1 MNKKVDGVLLE
12 VISNTF
18 MSIAEEMGAVLVKSA
33 YSTNIKE
40 RKDCSC
46 GLFDAKGR
54 TIAQAEHIPM
64 HLGSLLETVN
74 EIHRFYKDE
83 DIYEGDMFIL
93 NDPYNGGGTHLPD
106 ICIAAPVFYE
116 GKIVA
121 YAMNIAHHSD
131 VGGRV
136 PGSNAAD
143 SKSIYEEGVRIPP
156 VKIFNRGEVDD
167 EVLRLILLNCRVNDI
182 RRGDLNA
189 QFACCRKGVERIVES
204 FDRYGSEV
212 TLAAMEGL
220 LDYSERKIR
229 AALRDI
235 PNGSCSFTDYLDS
248 DGCGSG
254 PVPMNVTVNILDD
267 EIELDFSNNVPQVAG
282 ALNLTETALRAC
294 IYYSVRSVID
304 PTLPPNGGYYR
315 AIRYKAVPG
324 TLVCCKEPAAVAGR
338 TDTAQRVVS
347 CIMGALAQLL
357 PHNVTAGSHDSITG
371 IYFGGEDP
379 KTGKYYIYVETIA
392 GGSGARFN
400 KDGLDVVQ
408 VHMTNTGNLPIESL
422 ESEYP
427 LMVDRFEMI
436 PDSGG
441 AGKYRGGLGV
451 RRDIRIIDHNCTFS
465 IKADRQRV
473 APWGLYGGKAGT
485 KGSVILN
492 PDSAEPTLLDPKRS
506 GIPVGPNSVVSVRTP
521 GSGGYGDP
529 GKRDRRMIIHDLEE
543 GMITPESAIR
553 DYGMTEADLKAVRI
567 YQQ

>member
-1 MNKKVDGVLLE
+1 
-12 VISNTF
+12 
-18 MSIAEEMGAVLVKSA
+18 
-33 YSTNIKE
+33 
-40 RKDCSC
+40 
-46 GLFDAKGR
+46 
-54 TIAQAEHIPM
+54 
-64 HLGSLLETVN
+64 
-74 EIHRFYKDE
+74 
-83 DIYEGDMFIL
+83 
-93 NDPYNGGGTHLPD
+93 
-106 ICIAAPVFYE
+106 
-116 GKIVA
+116 
-121 YAMNIAHHSD
+121 
-131 VGGRV
+131 
-136 PGSNAAD
+136 
-143 SKSIYEEGVRIPP
+143 
-156 VKIFNRGEVDD
+156 
-167 EVLRLILLNCRVNDI
+167 
-182 RRGDLNA
+182 
-189 QFACCRKGVERIVES
+189 
-204 FDRYGSEV
+204 
-212 TLAAMEGL
+212 
-220 LDYSERKIR
+220 
-229 AALRDI
+229 
-235 PNGSCSFTDYLDS
+235 
-248 DGCGSG
+248 
-254 PVPMNVTVNILDD
+254 
-267 EIELDFSNNVPQVAG
+267 
-282 ALNLTETALRAC
+282 
-294 IYYSVRSVID
+294 
-304 PTLPPNGGYYR
+304 
-315 AIRYKAVPG
+315 
-324 TLVCCKEPAAVAGR
+324 
-338 TDTAQRVVS
+338 
-347 CIMGALAQLL
+347 MGALAQLL

-492 PDSAEPTLLDPKRS
+492 PDSAEPALLDPKRS

-529 GKRDRRMIIHDLEE
+529 GTRDRRMIIHDLEE